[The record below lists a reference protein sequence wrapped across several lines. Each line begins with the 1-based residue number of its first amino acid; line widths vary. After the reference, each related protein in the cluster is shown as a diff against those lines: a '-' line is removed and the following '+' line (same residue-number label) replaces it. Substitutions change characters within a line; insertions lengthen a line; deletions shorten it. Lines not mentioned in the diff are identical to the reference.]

1 MCERLARIRQSYN
14 RREGVNMSFSSE
26 VKQELSSINTYSK
39 SNLIEA
45 ELIGYLMSANI
56 KEENEKI
63 EFITE
68 NEFNIER
75 IYKILF
81 KLKIEYEPETRRKTF
96 VAKINKPNLRNIEN
110 LETEEEKKALIRGI
124 FLGSGS
130 INDPTKK
137 YHLEILSKNKDV
149 AQYIQNILKSFN
161 IKAKILEM
169 NNTIY
174 IKEGEEISKFLAFI
188 GAQKAVLKYEEIR
201 VMREIRHNVNRQ
213 VNCETA
219 NLNKTISAS
228 VMQIEAINYL
238 KKVKKYEELP
248 TGLQEIAEL
257 RLEYPEMSLKDLGS
271 LLEKTLGKSG
281 VNHRLKKII
290 EIADEAKKEN
300 E

>member
-1 MCERLARIRQSYN
+1 
-14 RREGVNMSFSSE
+14 MSFSSE

-96 VAKINKPNLRNIEN
+96 VAKINKPNLRNIED

-130 INDPTKK
+130 INDPMKK
-137 YHLEILSKNKDV
+137 YHLEILLNDKDV

-201 VMREIRHNVNRQ
+201 VMREIRNNVNRQ

-257 RLEYPEMSLKDLGS
+257 RLEYPEMSLKDL
-271 LLEKTLGKSG
+271 
-281 VNHRLKKII
+281 
-290 EIADEAKKEN
+290 
-300 E
+300 

>member
-1 MCERLARIRQSYN
+1 
-14 RREGVNMSFSSE
+14 MSFSSE

-96 VAKINKPNLRNIEN
+96 VAKINKPNLRNIED

-137 YHLEILSKNKDV
+137 YHLEILLNDKDV

-201 VMREIRHNVNRQ
+201 VMREIRNNVNRQ

-219 NLNKTISAS
+219 NLDKTISAS

-271 LLEKTLGKSG
+271 LLEKPLGKSG

-300 E
+300 A

>member
-1 MCERLARIRQSYN
+1 
-14 RREGVNMSFSSE
+14 MSFSSE

-188 GAQKAVLKYEEIR
+188 GAQKSVLKYEEIR
-201 VMREIRHNVNRQ
+201 VMREIRNNVNRQ

-271 LLEKTLGKSG
+271 LLENPLGKSG

-290 EIADEAKKEN
+290 EIADEAKKEK

>member
-1 MCERLARIRQSYN
+1 
-14 RREGVNMSFSSE
+14 MSFSSE

-96 VAKINKPNLRNIEN
+96 VAKINKPNLRNIED

-188 GAQKAVLKYEEIR
+188 GAQKSVLKYEEIR
-201 VMREIRHNVNRQ
+201 VMREIRNNVNRQ

-271 LLEKTLGKSG
+271 LLENPLGKSG

-300 E
+300 A

>member
-1 MCERLARIRQSYN
+1 
-14 RREGVNMSFSSE
+14 MSFSSE

-63 EFITE
+63 KFITE

-201 VMREIRHNVNRQ
+201 VMREIRNNVNRQ

-271 LLEKTLGKSG
+271 LLEKPLGKSG

-300 E
+300 A

>member
-1 MCERLARIRQSYN
+1 
-14 RREGVNMSFSSE
+14 MSFSSE

-137 YHLEILSKNKDV
+137 YHLEILLNDKDV

-201 VMREIRHNVNRQ
+201 VMREIRNNVNRQ

-257 RLEYPEMSLKDLGS
+257 RLEYPEISLKDLGS
-271 LLEKTLGKSG
+271 LLEKPLGKSG

-300 E
+300 A

>member
-1 MCERLARIRQSYN
+1 
-14 RREGVNMSFSSE
+14 MSFSSE

-39 SNLIEA
+39 TNLIEA
-45 ELIGYLMSANI
+45 ELIGYLMSANV
-56 KEENEKI
+56 KDENGKI

-81 KLKIEYEPETRRKTF
+81 KLQIEYEPETRRKTF
-96 VAKINKPNLRNIEN
+96 VAKINKPNLKNVEE
-110 LETEEEKKALIRGI
+110 LEKEEEKKALIRGI

-137 YHLEILSKNKDV
+137 YHLEILLKNKDI

-201 VMREIRHNVNRQ
+201 VMREIRNNVNRQ

-238 KKVKKYEELP
+238 KKIKKYEELP
-248 TGLQEIAEL
+248 SNLLEIAEL
-257 RLEYPEMSLKDLGS
+257 RLEYPEMSLKDLGN
-271 LLEKTLGKSG
+271 LLENPLGKSG

-300 E
+300 T

>member
-1 MCERLARIRQSYN
+1 
-14 RREGVNMSFSSE
+14 MSFSSE

-201 VMREIRHNVNRQ
+201 VMREIRNNVNRQ

-271 LLEKTLGKSG
+271 LLEKPLGKSG

-290 EIADEAKKEN
+290 EIADEAKKEK

>member
-1 MCERLARIRQSYN
+1 
-14 RREGVNMSFSSE
+14 MSFSSE

-96 VAKINKPNLRNIEN
+96 VAKINKPNLRNIED

-137 YHLEILSKNKDV
+137 YHLEILLNDKDV

-188 GAQKAVLKYEEIR
+188 GAQKSVLKYEEIR
-201 VMREIRHNVNRQ
+201 VMREIRNNVNRQ

-271 LLEKTLGKSG
+271 LLENSLGKSG

-300 E
+300 A

>member
-1 MCERLARIRQSYN
+1 
-14 RREGVNMSFSSE
+14 MSFSSE

-96 VAKINKPNLRNIEN
+96 VAKINKPNLRNIED

-130 INDPTKK
+130 INDPMKK
-137 YHLEILSKNKDV
+137 YHLEILLNDKDV

-188 GAQKAVLKYEEIR
+188 GAQKSVLKYEEIR
-201 VMREIRHNVNRQ
+201 VMREIRNNVNRQ

-271 LLEKTLGKSG
+271 LLEKPLGKSG

-300 E
+300 A

>member
-1 MCERLARIRQSYN
+1 
-14 RREGVNMSFSSE
+14 MSFSSE

-137 YHLEILSKNKDV
+137 YHLEILLNDKDA

-188 GAQKAVLKYEEIR
+188 GAQKSVLKYEEIR
-201 VMREIRHNVNRQ
+201 VMREIRNNVNRQ

-271 LLEKTLGKSG
+271 LLENPLGKSG

-300 E
+300 A

>member
-26 VKQELSSINTYSK
+26 VKRELSSINTYSK

-110 LETEEEKKALIRGI
+110 FKNTCTVMNGTLAWDI
-124 FLGSGS
+124 SGKMDES
-130 INDPTKK
+130 DCIDIDPFTL
-137 YHLEILSKNKDV
+137 YE
-149 AQYIQNILKSFN
+149 LK
-161 IKAKILEM
+161 
-169 NNTIY
+169 
-174 IKEGEEISKFLAFI
+174 
-188 GAQKAVLKYEEIR
+188 
-201 VMREIRHNVNRQ
+201 
-213 VNCETA
+213 
-219 NLNKTISAS
+219 
-228 VMQIEAINYL
+228 AINSL
-238 KKVKKYEELP
+238 
-248 TGLQEIAEL
+248 IA
-257 RLEYPEMSLKDLGS
+257 
-271 LLEKTLGKSG
+271 
-281 VNHRLKKII
+281 
-290 EIADEAKKEN
+290 
-300 E
+300 

>member
-1 MCERLARIRQSYN
+1 
-14 RREGVNMSFSSE
+14 MSFSSE

-130 INDPTKK
+130 INDPMKK

-201 VMREIRHNVNRQ
+201 VMREIRNNVNRQ

-271 LLEKTLGKSG
+271 LLEKPLGKSG

-300 E
+300 A